1 MTRLLVAALLLAP
14 TIVHAE
20 GEEGGEHHHGPWEV
34 RAGLEAPLYKHASE
48 GSENIGDAF
57 APELGVMISYVLEE
71 HRLSLD
77 LELGEGVQLTGEGST
92 QRTGTVVRPGV
103 AWSPVEGVPV
113 FVTGLLPV
121 HLEPSP
127 VILQL
132 RLGAGVDIHL
142 GFAKLYIEAD
152 VDFPLAG
159 DGVDSFK
166 EQELVLAT
174 GLMFHL

>member
-1 MTRLLVAALLLAP
+1 MTRWLVVACLLTS

-20 GEEGGEHHHGPWEV
+20 EEATEAHHHGPWELRV
-34 RAGLEAPLYKHASE
+34 GVEAPMYKHASE

-57 APELGVMISYVLEE
+57 APELGVMLSYVIEE

-92 QRTGTVVRPGV
+92 RRTGTVVRPGV

-113 FVTGLLPV
+113 FVTGLLPIL
-121 HLEPSP
+121 LEPSP
-127 VILQL
+127 ATLGL

-142 GFAKLYIEAD
+142 GFAKLYLEAD
-152 VDFPLAG
+152 VDFPLTGG
-159 DGVDSFK
+159 DVDAFK